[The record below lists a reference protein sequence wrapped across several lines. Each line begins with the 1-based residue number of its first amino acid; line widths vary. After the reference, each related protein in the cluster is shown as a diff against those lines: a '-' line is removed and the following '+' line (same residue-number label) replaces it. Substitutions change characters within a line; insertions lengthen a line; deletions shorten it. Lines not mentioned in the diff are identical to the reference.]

1 MWTKIIAGAG
11 SFALALALAWL
22 YGNARYGN
30 GRADEANGWQK
41 VVIEQA
47 EELAKVRKADDGRVT
62 QATTNYVRTH
72 ERLQP
77 IIYQSKEKVVQY
89 AQTPSGNI
97 ICLDASRVHGIDT
110 DAAALGL
117 RPAATAAD
125 SGPTLRA
132 NADITQP

>member
-22 YGNARYGN
+22 YGNARYSE

-47 EELAKVRKADDGRVT
+47 EYLAKARKADDGRVT
-62 QATTNYVRTH
+62 LATTNYVRTH

-77 IIYQSKEKVVQY
+77 IIYKSKERVAEY
-89 AQTPSGNI
+89 AQTPSGAI
-97 ICLDASRVHGIDT
+97 ICLDASRVHGIDAN
-110 DAAALGL
+110 AAALGL
-117 RPAATAAD
+117 RPAATATD

-132 NADITQP
+132 DADITEP